1 MPDTE
6 LELEPLHIGEAHA
19 GAPSRVLVRFSDDE
33 TLEGD
38 AVSLDLDRPD
48 FELVLAD
55 PGANTRR
62 ALIPLP
68 SVKFVTF
75 NRRSV
80 NARYDLDGM
89 QKVALHFVD
98 GEVITG
104 LLGDDPRRGRYGVQL
119 ELVSPEGDEVELLG
133 IPYDS
138 LKAMF
143 FLRTWG
149 AADDMAE
156 ANDGAMHTTPLVDLL
171 QQLRKLADSRDC
183 GDIDDRE
190 FQHRRRAVL
199 DLM

>member
-1 MPDTE
+1 V
-6 LELEPLHIGEAHA
+6 EPLHIGEAHA
-19 GAPSRVLVRFSDDE
+19 GAASRVLVRFSDDE

-48 FELVLAD
+48 FELVLVD

-68 SVKFVTF
+68 SVKLVTF
-75 NRRSV
+75 DRRSV
-80 NARYDLDGM
+80 SARRDLDDM

-119 ELVSPEGDEVELLG
+119 ELVSPAGDEVELLG

-143 FLRTWG
+143 FLRTWD
-149 AADDMAE
+149 AADGPQPPDAD
-156 ANDGAMHTTPLVDLL
+156 NPTHTTPLVELL
-171 QQLRKLADSRDC
+171 QQLRKLADSRDS
-183 GDIDDRE
+183 GDISDSE
-190 FQHRRRAVL
+190 FQVRRRAVL

>member
-1 MPDTE
+1 M
-6 LELEPLHIGEAHA
+6 HIGEAHA
-19 GAPSRVLVRFSDDE
+19 GAASRVLVRFSDDE

-48 FELVLAD
+48 FELVLVD

-75 NRRSV
+75 DRRSLST
-80 NARYDLDGM
+80 RRDLDDM

-119 ELVSPEGDEVELLG
+119 ELVSRAGDEVELLG

-138 LKAMF
+138 LKALF
-143 FLRTWG
+143 FLRTWDG
-149 AADDMAE
+149 GDDGGPQPDAE
-156 ANDGAMHTTPLVDLL
+156 AQTTPLVDLL
-171 QQLRKLADSRDC
+171 QQLRKLADSRDS

-190 FQHRRRAVL
+190 FRQRRRAVL